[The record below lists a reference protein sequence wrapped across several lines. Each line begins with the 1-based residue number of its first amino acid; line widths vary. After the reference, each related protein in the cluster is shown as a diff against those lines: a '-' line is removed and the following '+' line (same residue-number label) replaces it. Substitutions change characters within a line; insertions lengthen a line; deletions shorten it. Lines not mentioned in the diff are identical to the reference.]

1 VDDSP
6 IDKTPI
12 ALHLQGSDIKL
23 RKTSEFIEIIFPP
36 PGVGLGL
43 IALFSTA
50 VAATAT
56 LWGNFDYNKT
66 TNSEI
71 NLLILMMISG
81 NLLAVVGVMFVFALF
96 RKLCLRIDRQ
106 QISFFSHLFGL
117 KWNYSKPAPRQD
129 IGQLEIEQI
138 EYTVPVRVEK
148 LYRASLVIVLPE
160 NQKYRL
166 GVKQGLSESEIE
178 WLATELSQWLGLKIQ
193 RTLTDGKK
201 NISR

>member
-1 VDDSP
+1 M
-6 IDKTPI
+6 
-12 ALHLQGSDIKL
+12 
-23 RKTSEFIEIIFPP
+23 
-36 PGVGLGL
+36 GL

-50 VAATAT
+50 VAANAT

-81 NLLAVVGVMFVFALF
+81 NLLAVVGVMFLFALF
-96 RKLCLRIDRQ
+96 RKLRLRIDRQ
-106 QISFFSHLFGL
+106 QISFFSHLFWL

-129 IGQLEIEQI
+129 ICQWEIEQI

-160 NQKYRL
+160 NQKYRV
-166 GVKQGLSESEIE
+166 GEKQGLNQSEIE

-201 NISR
+201 NISM